1 MSGIIDEL
9 WYGNIE
15 SCVSFGKE
23 NHKVRQL
30 EKLIGNRQQKI
41 EEILS
46 DEGREVFEKY
56 TEVINEYIP
65 VVQQQSFCDGFTL
78 GTKLTAEA
86 MVKAESVI

>member
-1 MSGIIDEL
+1 MAGIISEL

-15 SCVSFGKE
+15 PCVSFGKE

-30 EKLIGNRQQKI
+30 EKLIGNRQQKT

-46 DEGREVFEKY
+46 DEGREMFEKY
-56 TEVINEYIP
+56 TEAVNEYIS
-65 VVQQQSFCDGFTL
+65 VVQQQSFCDGFAL